1 MSYREGKCR
10 WGYRSRDLLKL
21 SCKVEGVLLAR
32 GCPVRWRS
40 CQLEGALLGV
50 VCPVN

>member
-21 SCKVEGVLLAR
+21 SIKVEDVLIAR
-32 GCPVRWRS
+32 ECRVRWKVS
-40 CQLEGALLGV
+40 C
-50 VCPVN
+50 